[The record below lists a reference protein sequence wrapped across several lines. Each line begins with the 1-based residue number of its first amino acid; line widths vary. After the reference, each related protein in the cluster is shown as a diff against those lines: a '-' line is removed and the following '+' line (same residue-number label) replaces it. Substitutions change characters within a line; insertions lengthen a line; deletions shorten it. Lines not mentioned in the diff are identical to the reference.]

1 MTKNIEMKNVSVN
14 LLVVIFLLVCSVLT
28 GQSFEGKITY
38 KLEMQNPYPDNV
50 TAEQWA
56 DQLKAVFGEKG
67 YMTSNYYYKE
77 ANYVSEIEAGKE
89 LGFQLYNPKD
99 GLIYS
104 WQKGTLTAVTLDS
117 KKNMDGFVEFVD
129 SEETET
135 VMDIPCQVII
145 IKSKLGEMKIW
156 YNSDHFKVDPS
167 LFTGHVYGHYEK
179 MLEKT
184 GSLPIKTEVKG
195 LAGHIIMTMIDF
207 KKETVDDSKF
217 VLPEFTEVT
226 ANPMN

>member
-1 MTKNIEMKNVSVN
+1 MKNVKVN
-14 LLVVIFLLVCSVLT
+14 LLVISLLLICSMLT
-28 GQSFEGKITY
+28 AQSFEGKITY
-38 KLEMQNPYPDNV
+38 KLEMQNPYPDMV

-56 DQLKAVFGEKG
+56 EQIKEIFGEKG
-67 YMTSNYYYKE
+67 YMTSHYYYKN

-89 LGFQLYNPKD
+89 TGFQLYNPKD

-104 WQKGTLTAVTLDS
+104 WQKGAATAVTLDS
-117 KKNMDGFVEFVD
+117 KKNMDSFVEFVD
-129 SEETET
+129 SGETET

-145 IKSKLGEMKIW
+145 IKSKLEEMKIW
-156 YNSDHFKVDPS
+156 YNSDHFKVDPT
-167 LFTGHVYGHYEK
+167 LFAGHVYGQYDK

-195 LAGHIIMTMIDF
+195 LSGHIIMTMIDH
-207 KKETVDDSKF
+207 KQEAVEDSKF